1 MHCACILC
9 SQAVRR
15 SKVYVW
21 QAKQRSRQQQ
31 VDKSKQYCM
40 FFNRFG
46 ETSCTMYKDFL
57 CVYSERVLWAHV
69 FFSCC
74 ALCILAGKCKHMDT
88 TCPYIHD
95 PDKIAVCTKLVVG
108 SHATYV
114 CMCCVEH

>member
-57 CVYSERVLWAHV
+57 CVYSEHFLCSHFVLMLCLVYTCREVQAHGHHL
-69 FFSCC
+69 S
-74 ALCILAGKCKHMDT
+74 L
-88 TCPYIHD
+88 Y
-95 PDKIAVCTKLVVG
+95 
-108 SHATYV
+108 S
-114 CMCCVEH
+114 